1 MNIAYLLQKSA
12 VAAPARPA
20 LSRGKAPHASYGA
33 FGARAAAL
41 ARALRHDYGL
51 AAGDRVAI
59 AMANTP
65 EYLEAMFAIWHAGLA
80 AVPINAKLHRREFA
94 YILDHSGAR
103 LCFVTPKLAETIT
116 PLVETVERLDRVI
129 EAGGSD
135 YDRMAGGEG
144 MDVAPAAADDPA
156 WLFYTS
162 GTTGQPKGATLTHRN
177 LMVMTLSYLADLD
190 RISAGDAI
198 IHAAPMSH
206 GSGIYALPH
215 VARAANHVTP
225 ESGGFDPAEI
235 VDLIGAYPGT
245 TFFFAPTMIVR
256 LMNSPA
262 IAGADFTNLKSMI
275 YGGGP
280 MYAADTVKALD
291 CFGPKLIQIYGQ
303 GESPMTIT
311 YLSREA
317 HLDRDHRRYM
327 ARLASVGVAR
337 TDIAVRVVDEDGA
350 ELPPDGV
357 GEILV
362 RGDVVMKG
370 YWRDPEATARTLR
383 DGWLHTGDMGAFDGD
398 GFLTLMDR
406 SKDVIISGGS
416 NIYPR
421 EVEEALLAH
430 PGVLE
435 VSVVGR
441 PDAEWGEDVIA
452 FVVPRAGG
460 TVPEA
465 ELDRACLDAIAR
477 FKRPKVYY
485 FVDARPKNNY
495 GKVLKTELRQRLER
509 ADAGS

>member
-1 MNIAYLLQKSA
+1 VNIAYLLQKSA
-12 VAAPARPA
+12 SAAPDRPA
-20 LSRGKAPHASYGA
+20 LAQGKVPLATYATFASRVV
-33 FGARAAAL
+33 AL
-41 ARALRHDYGL
+41 ARGLRQDYGL

-65 EYLEAMFAIWHAGLA
+65 EYLEAMFAIWHAGLV

-103 LCFVTPKLAETIT
+103 LCFVTPKLADVIA
-116 PLVETVERLDRVI
+116 PLVDSVDSLEHVVDAAGPDYARLVGGDGMALATV
-129 EAGGSD
+129 AG
-135 YDRMAGGEG
+135 R
-144 MDVAPAAADDPA
+144 DPA

-215 VARAANHVTP
+215 VARAANQVAP

-262 IAGADFTNLKSMI
+262 VAGADFTNLKSLI

-291 CFGPKLIQIYGQ
+291 CFGPKLIQVYGQ

-317 HLDRDHRRYM
+317 HLDHDHPRYM
-327 ARLASVGVAR
+327 ARLASVGVPR
-337 TDIAVRVVDEDGA
+337 TDVAVRVIDEDGA
-350 ELPPDGV
+350 TLPPDGY
-357 GEILV
+357 GGILV

-398 GFLTLMDR
+398 GYLTLMDR

-430 PGVLE
+430 TGVLE

-441 PDAEWGEDVIA
+441 PDPEWGEDVVA
-452 FVVPRAGG
+452 FVVPRAG
-460 TVPEA
+460 TVVPEA

-477 FKRPKVYY
+477 FKRPKAYY
-485 FVDARPKNNY
+485 FVDALPKNNY
-495 GKVLKTELRQRLER
+495 GKVLKTELRKRLER
-509 ADAGS
+509 AGTR